1 MMEYENNPYGVYV
14 KKDEENRIIAINSSS
29 FIFDTM
35 GWVKIDEGYGDKYH
49 HAQGNYLD
57 KSLFDGRG
65 IYRYKLV
72 DGKPVE
78 RTQEEMD
85 ADYTPPVAVPDGSM
99 ESLVA
104 EVAALK
110 ESNAQL
116 QEALELLLSGEVD
129 E

>member
-1 MMEYENNPYGVYV
+1 MDFVMQPYGVYT
-14 KKDEENRIIAINSSS
+14 KTDAQSCITAINSSAFLPDVS
-29 FIFDTM
+29 
-35 GWVKIDEGYGDKYH
+35 GWIKIDEGYGDKYH
-49 HAQGNYLD
+49 HAQGNYLPGPLMD
-57 KSLFDGRG
+57 MRG
-65 IYRYKLV
+65 VYRYKLV

-99 ESLVA
+99 ESLAA
-104 EVAALK
+104 EVAALR